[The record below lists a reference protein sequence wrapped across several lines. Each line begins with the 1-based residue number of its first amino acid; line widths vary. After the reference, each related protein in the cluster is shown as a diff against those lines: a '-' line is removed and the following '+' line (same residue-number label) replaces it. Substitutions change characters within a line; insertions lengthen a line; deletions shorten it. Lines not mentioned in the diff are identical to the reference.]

1 MHGHP
6 HLLLCR
12 RRGPAEA
19 VRAGAGVVVAEA
31 ALCVWFADGQV
42 ERFEERGSAAMS
54 EETKSKLAAQFMEDV
69 EMQAV
74 GLDDTISKMEAAMA
88 KRQGIDVEEL
98 EKDITI
104 TEKLDDG
111 W

>member
-1 MHGHP
+1 MVDTNVIIGVAVG
-6 HLLLCR
+6 LGGLGGGIGLVAF
-12 RRGPAEA
+12 AE
-19 VRAGAGVVVAEA
+19 
-31 ALCVWFADGQV
+31 GQA
-42 ERFEERGSAAMS
+42 ERFEERGSDAMS
-54 EETKSKLAAQFMEDV
+54 DETRSKLASQFMEDV

-98 EKDITI
+98 DKEVTV

>member
-1 MHGHP
+1 MIDTNVIIGVGVGV
-6 HLLLCR
+6 LGLAGGVGLVAF
-12 RRGPAEA
+12 AE
-19 VRAGAGVVVAEA
+19 
-31 ALCVWFADGQV
+31 GQA
-42 ERFEERGSAAMS
+42 ERFEERGSDAMS

-98 EKDITI
+98 EKDITV

>member
-1 MHGHP
+1 MVDTNVIIGVGIGV
-6 HLLLCR
+6 LGL
-12 RRGPAEA
+12 
-19 VRAGAGVVVAEA
+19 AGGVGLVA
-31 ALCVWFADGQV
+31 FADGQV
-42 ERFEERGSAAMS
+42 ERIAERGSAAMR
-54 EETKSKLAAQFMEDV
+54 EETKSKLV

>member
-1 MHGHP
+1 MVDTNVIIGVGIGV
-6 HLLLCR
+6 LGL
-12 RRGPAEA
+12 
-19 VRAGAGVVVAEA
+19 AGGVGLVA
-31 ALCVWFADGQV
+31 FADGQV

-88 KRQGIDVEEL
+88 RRQGIDVEEL

>member
-1 MHGHP
+1 
-6 HLLLCR
+6 
-12 RRGPAEA
+12 
-19 VRAGAGVVVAEA
+19 
-31 ALCVWFADGQV
+31 
-42 ERFEERGSAAMS
+42 
-54 EETKSKLAAQFMEDV
+54 MEDV

-98 EKDITI
+98 DKEVTV